1 MAASATSGPAMI
13 TEKAAGAIVTSASVN
28 DRKIS
33 TSSTMMKIDR
43 QVLDLVALVARGFLL
58 VDLDGHVA
66 GQVHAQ
72 PGGQVRLRDLRA
84 QRCRRS

>member
-33 TSSTMMKIDR
+33 TSSTMMKMIDR
-43 QVLDLVALVARGFLL
+43 FSILLPWLPEAFCWSTWMATSPARCTLSP
-58 VDLDGHVA
+58 A
-66 GQVHAQ
+66 G
-72 PGGQVRLRDLRA
+72 
-84 QRCRRS
+84 RSA